1 MVKIT
6 EIFERALQKMP
17 SIAFLFLIVIVF
29 LVFFDTSFAFRNH
42 MLAGGFK
49 NVEDAAPE
57 HQEILLSVKPELEE
71 KLSKTFGNLLALK
84 VTTQV
89 VAGVN
94 YLMKVKAD
102 ESFVHV
108 KIAKPLPHTGRP
120 PFILAVDSNPSL
132 NADSPLVP
140 IE

>member
-1 MVKIT
+1 M
-6 EIFERALQKMP
+6 A
-17 SIAFLFLIVIVF
+17 SIAFLVLLLVLF
-29 LVFFDTSFAFRNH
+29 LVFFDTSLAFRNH

-49 NVEDAAPE
+49 NVEDASPE

-71 KLSKTFGNLLALK
+71 RLSKTFGSLHALK
-84 VTTQV
+84 VTSQV

-102 ESFVHV
+102 ESYVHV